1 MGWKVR
7 ALTEKEI
14 RGGMSGQELIWHQT
28 FSPAAVEQAL
38 TLPAEI
44 ASNEK
49 NQAALEVRKK
59 WNKEMPVTDDEKK
72 KMADVAKQFLRL
84 YPQFI
89 SSDANVDAIWDYQQ
103 EHNLDPAQLSSP
115 IEAFE
120 SLAQSG
126 KISLN
131 PSAIS
136 AGPESSVSGREL
148 TGHHSFHLLLQRQRR
163 TSDVDKLSADE
174 YFEKNKDVLA
184 DKRMPFIVAVRQE
197 RAANT
202 AAHEK
207 TTEAVTAASG
217 STKVIDYPQ
226 GQHGVPPQ
234 PEKVSFR
241 KKINSMTADE
251 IQQECAINPGFR
263 KSLDEME

>member
-1 MGWKVR
+1 
-7 ALTEKEI
+7 
-14 RGGMSGQELIWHQT
+14 
-28 FSPAAVEQAL
+28 
-38 TLPAEI
+38 
-44 ASNEK
+44 
-49 NQAALEVRKK
+49 
-59 WNKEMPVTDDEKK
+59 
-72 KMADVAKQFLRL
+72 MADVAQQFLRL

-89 SSDANVDAIWDYQQ
+89 SSDANVDAIWNYQQ
-103 EHNLDPAQLSSP
+103 EHNLDPAKLSSP

-148 TGHHSFHLLLQRQRR
+148 TSHHSFHLLLQRQRR

-197 RAANT
+197 RAANN
-202 AAHEK
+202 AAHVK
-207 TTEAVTAASG
+207 NTEAVTASSG
-217 STKVIDYPQ
+217 STKVVDYPPA
-226 GQHGVPPQ
+226 QHGVPRQ

-251 IQQECAINPGFR
+251 IQQECAINPAF
-263 KSLDEME
+263 KKALDEME